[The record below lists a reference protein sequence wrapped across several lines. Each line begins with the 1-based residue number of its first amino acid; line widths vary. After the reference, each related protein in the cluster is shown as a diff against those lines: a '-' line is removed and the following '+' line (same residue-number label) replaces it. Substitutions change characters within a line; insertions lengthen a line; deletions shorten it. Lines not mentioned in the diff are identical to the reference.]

1 MGCSVF
7 KIYLRLTNFLHI
19 FLDLISLDGQA
30 FINVVAKFMVEFPN
44 SRFLNRKTQPS
55 MFTLVLLASI
65 SALAMNS
72 FLPSLP
78 NMAEHFGSST
88 SIMGLSVGIYLGASA
103 VFQILVGPLSDR
115 IGRRTVSLWALVIF
129 ILVSFAC
136 VYAPNTESFMVL
148 RGLQAIAA
156 CTFVLARAIVRD
168 TTETQASGS
177 KIAYISMG
185 TAICPMFGPALGGLM
200 GGWFGWEANFWF
212 IGGLGIL
219 ILIVAYFDLG
229 ETVPENTSGFRE
241 QFSEYPELLKSRRF
255 WGYCLA
261 SAFGAGAFFAYL
273 GGGPFVGSIVY
284 NLSPEKLGLYFGAPA
299 IGYFLGNFLSGRYTT
314 RFGIDAMILWGLWI
328 IFSGLSLSMVFS
340 YLGYGSVETF
350 FGFMILVG
358 LGNGLSIP
366 NSTAGMLSVRPHLAG
381 TASGLGGAMM
391 IAIGAA
397 LSTLAGAF
405 LVPGSNEMPLLLLM
419 WFSSLS
425 GVGVILYVR
434 LRNKKLQTFV
444 S

>member
-1 MGCSVF
+1 MFCF

-19 FLDLISLDGQA
+19 FHDLISLDGQA
-30 FINVVAKFMVEFPN
+30 FINIVAKFMAEFPN

-55 MFTLVLLASI
+55 MFTLVLMASI

-115 IGRRTVSLWALVIF
+115 VGRRTVSLWALVIF

-136 VYAPNTESFMVL
+136 VYAPNTESFMAL

-200 GGWFGWEANFWF
+200 SGWFGWEANFWF

-284 NLSPEKLGLYFGAPA
+284 NLSPQKLGLYFGAPA

-328 IFSGLSLSMVFS
+328 IFSGLSLSMFFS

>member
-1 MGCSVF
+1 M
-7 KIYLRLTNFLHI
+7 
-19 FLDLISLDGQA
+19 
-30 FINVVAKFMVEFPN
+30 AKFSKPV
-44 SRFLNRKTQPS
+44 FLNRETQPS
-55 MFTLVLLASI
+55 MLTLVLLASI

-88 SIMGLSVGIYLGASA
+88 ALMGLSVGVYLGTSA

-115 IGRRTVSLWALVIF
+115 IGRRTVSLWALIIF
-129 ILVSFAC
+129 IVVSISC
-136 VYAPNTESFMVL
+136 VYAPNTFVFMCL
-148 RGLQAIAA
+148 RALQAIAA
-156 CTFVLARAIVRD
+156 CTFVVARAIVRD

-200 GGWFGWEANFWF
+200 DGWFGWEANFWF
-212 IGGLGIL
+212 IGGLGLL
-219 ILIVAYFDLG
+219 ILVIAYFDLG
-229 ETVPENTSGFRE
+229 ETVPENTQGFRQ
-241 QFSEYPELLKSRRF
+241 QFSEYPELLLSRRF

-284 NLSPEKLGLYFGAPA
+284 NLSPEMLGLYFGAPA
-299 IGYFLGNFLSGRYTT
+299 IGYFFGNFLSGRFTI

-328 IFSGLSLSMVFS
+328 IFSGLSLSMICS
-340 YLGYGSVETF
+340 YIGYGTVETF
-350 FGFMILVG
+350 FGFMIFVG
-358 LGNGLSIP
+358 LGNGLTIP
-366 NSTAGMLSVRPHLAG
+366 NATAGMLSVRPHLAG

-405 LVPGSNEMPLLLLM
+405 LVPGSNEMPLLMLM

-425 GVGVILYVR
+425 GVAVIIYVGQ
-434 LRNKKLQTFV
+434 RNKKLKKSF
-444 S
+444 

>member
-1 MGCSVF
+1 
-7 KIYLRLTNFLHI
+7 LTNFLHI

-78 NMAEHFGSST
+78 NMAVHFGSST

-136 VYAPNTESFMVL
+136 VYAPNTESFMAL

-419 WFSSLS
+419 WFSALS

>member
-1 MGCSVF
+1 M
-7 KIYLRLTNFLHI
+7 L
-19 FLDLISLDGQA
+19 
-30 FINVVAKFMVEFPN
+30 
-44 SRFLNRKTQPS
+44 
-55 MFTLVLLASI
+55 TLVLLASI

-88 SIMGLSVGIYLGASA
+88 ALMGLSVGVYLGTSA

-115 IGRRTVSLWALVIF
+115 IGRRTVSLWALIIF
-129 ILVSFAC
+129 IVVSISC
-136 VYAPNTESFMVL
+136 VYAPNTFVFMCL
-148 RGLQAIAA
+148 RALQAIAA
-156 CTFVLARAIVRD
+156 CTFVVARAIVRD

-200 GGWFGWEANFWF
+200 DGWFGWEANFWF
-212 IGGLGIL
+212 IGGLGLFIL
-219 ILIVAYFDLG
+219 VIAYFDLG
-229 ETVPENTSGFRE
+229 ETVPENTQGFRQ
-241 QFSEYPELLKSRRF
+241 QFSEYPELLLSRRF

-284 NLSPEKLGLYFGAPA
+284 NLSPEMLGLYFGAPA
-299 IGYFLGNFLSGRYTT
+299 IGYFFGNFLSGRFTI

-328 IFSGLSLSMVFS
+328 IFSGLSLSMVCS
-340 YLGYGSVETF
+340 YIGYGTVETF
-350 FGFMILVG
+350 FGFMIFVG
-358 LGNGLSIP
+358 LGNGLTIP
-366 NSTAGMLSVRPHLAG
+366 NATAGMLSVRPHLAG

-405 LVPGSNEMPLLLLM
+405 LVPGSNEMPLLMLM

-425 GVGVILYVR
+425 GVAVIIYVR
-434 LRNKKLQTFV
+434 QRNKRLKNLSNTG
-444 S
+444 SS

>member
-1 MGCSVF
+1 M
-7 KIYLRLTNFLHI
+7 L
-19 FLDLISLDGQA
+19 
-30 FINVVAKFMVEFPN
+30 
-44 SRFLNRKTQPS
+44 
-55 MFTLVLLASI
+55 TLVLLASI

-88 SIMGLSVGIYLGASA
+88 ALMGLSVGVYLGTSA
-103 VFQILVGPLSDR
+103 IFQILVGPLSDR
-115 IGRRTVSLWALVIF
+115 IGRRTVSLWALIIF
-129 ILVSFAC
+129 IVVSISC
-136 VYAPNTESFMVL
+136 VYAPNTFVFMFL
-148 RGLQAIAA
+148 RALQAIAA
-156 CTFVLARAIVRD
+156 CTFVVARAIVRD
-168 TTETQASGS
+168 TTETQESGS

-200 GGWFGWEANFWF
+200 DGWFGWEANFWF
-212 IGGLGIL
+212 IGGLGLFIL
-219 ILIVAYFDLG
+219 IIAYFDLG
-229 ETVPENTSGFRE
+229 ETVPENTQGFRQ
-241 QFSEYPELLKSRRF
+241 QFSEYPELLLSRRF

-284 NLSPEKLGLYFGAPA
+284 NLSPEMLGLYFGAPA
-299 IGYFLGNFLSGRYTT
+299 IGYFFGNFLSGRFTI

-328 IFSGLSLSMVFS
+328 IFAGLSLSMVCS
-340 YLGYGSVETF
+340 YLGYATVETF
-350 FGFMILVG
+350 FGFMIFVG
-358 LGNGLSIP
+358 LGNGLTIP
-366 NSTAGMLSVRPHLAG
+366 NATAGMLSVRPHLAG

-405 LVPGSNEMPLLLLM
+405 LVPGSNEMPLLMLM

-425 GVGVILYVR
+425 GVAVIIYVR
-434 LRNKKLQTFV
+434 QRNKRLKKSF
-444 S
+444 

>member
-1 MGCSVF
+1 M
-7 KIYLRLTNFLHI
+7 
-19 FLDLISLDGQA
+19 
-30 FINVVAKFMVEFPN
+30 AKFPKPV
-44 SRFLNRKTQPS
+44 FLNRETQPS
-55 MFTLVLLASI
+55 MLMLVLLASI

-88 SIMGLSVGIYLGASA
+88 ALMGLSVGVYLGTSA
-103 VFQILVGPLSDR
+103 IFQILVGPLSDR
-115 IGRRTVSLWALVIF
+115 IGRRTVSLWALIIF
-129 ILVSFAC
+129 SVVSISC
-136 VYAPNTESFMVL
+136 VYAPNTFVFMVL
-148 RGLQAIAA
+148 RALQAIAA
-156 CTFVLARAIVRD
+156 CTFVVARAIVRD

-185 TAICPMFGPALGGLM
+185 TAICPMFGPALGGLLD
-200 GGWFGWEANFWF
+200 GWFGWEANFWF
-212 IGGLGIL
+212 IGGLGIFILL
-219 ILIVAYFDLG
+219 IAYFDLG
-229 ETVPENTSGFRE
+229 ETVPENTQGFRQ
-241 QFSEYPELLKSRRF
+241 QFSEYPELLLSRRF

-284 NLSPEKLGLYFGAPA
+284 NLSPEMLGLYFGAPA
-299 IGYFLGNFLSGRYTT
+299 IGYFFGNFLSGRFTI

-328 IFSGLSLSMVFS
+328 IFSGLSLSMVCS
-340 YLGYGSVETF
+340 YVGYGTVETF
-350 FGFMILVG
+350 FGFMIFVG
-358 LGNGLSIP
+358 LGNGLTIP
-366 NSTAGMLSVRPHLAG
+366 NATAGMLSVRPHLAG

-405 LVPGSNEMPLLLLM
+405 LIPGSNEMPLLMLM

-425 GVGVILYVR
+425 GVAVIIYVR
-434 LRNKKLQTFV
+434 QRNKRLKK
-444 S
+444 SS

>member
-1 MGCSVF
+1 M
-7 KIYLRLTNFLHI
+7 L
-19 FLDLISLDGQA
+19 
-30 FINVVAKFMVEFPN
+30 
-44 SRFLNRKTQPS
+44 
-55 MFTLVLLASI
+55 TLVLLASI

-88 SIMGLSVGIYLGASA
+88 ALMGLSVGVYLGTSA
-103 VFQILVGPLSDR
+103 IFQILVGPLSDR
-115 IGRRTVSLWALVIF
+115 IGRRTVSLWALIIF
-129 ILVSFAC
+129 IVVSISC
-136 VYAPNTESFMVL
+136 VYAPNTFVFMFL
-148 RGLQAIAA
+148 RALQAIAA
-156 CTFVLARAIVRD
+156 CTFVVARAIVRD
-168 TTETQASGS
+168 TTETQESGS

-200 GGWFGWEANFWF
+200 DGWFGWEANFWF
-212 IGGLGIL
+212 IGGLGLFIL
-219 ILIVAYFDLG
+219 IIAYFDLG
-229 ETVPENTSGFRE
+229 ETVPENTQGFRQ
-241 QFSEYPELLKSRRF
+241 QFSEYPELLLSRRF

-284 NLSPEKLGLYFGAPA
+284 NLSPEMLGLYFGAPA
-299 IGYFLGNFLSGRYTT
+299 IGYFFGNFLSGRFTI

-328 IFSGLSLSMVFS
+328 IFSGLSLSMVCS
-340 YLGYGSVETF
+340 YIGYGTVETF
-350 FGFMILVG
+350 FGFMIFVG
-358 LGNGLSIP
+358 LGNGLTIP
-366 NSTAGMLSVRPHLAG
+366 NATAGMLSVRPHLAG

-405 LVPGSNEMPLLLLM
+405 LVPGSNEMPLLMLM

-425 GVGVILYVR
+425 GVAVIIYVR
-434 LRNKKLQTFV
+434 QRNRRLKISV
-444 S
+444 

>member
-1 MGCSVF
+1 M
-7 KIYLRLTNFLHI
+7 
-19 FLDLISLDGQA
+19 
-30 FINVVAKFMVEFPN
+30 AKFPKPV
-44 SRFLNRKTQPS
+44 FLNRETQPS
-55 MFTLVLLASI
+55 MLMLVLLASI

-88 SIMGLSVGIYLGASA
+88 ALMGLSVGVYLGTSA
-103 VFQILVGPLSDR
+103 IFQILVGPLSDR
-115 IGRRTVSLWALVIF
+115 IGRRTVSLWALIIF
-129 ILVSFAC
+129 SFVSISC
-136 VYAPNTESFMVL
+136 VYAPNTFVFMFL
-148 RGLQAIAA
+148 RALQAIAA
-156 CTFVLARAIVRD
+156 CTFVVARAVVRD

-185 TAICPMFGPALGGLM
+185 TAICPMFGPALGGLLD
-200 GGWFGWEANFWF
+200 GWLGWEANFWF
-212 IGGLGIL
+212 IGGLGLFIL
-219 ILIVAYFDLG
+219 LIAYFDLG
-229 ETVPENTSGFRE
+229 ETVPENTKGFGQ
-241 QFSEYPELLKSRRF
+241 QFSEYPELLLSRRF

-284 NLSPEKLGLYFGAPA
+284 NLSPEMLGLYFGAPA
-299 IGYFLGNFLSGRYTT
+299 IGYFFGNFLSGRFTI

-328 IFSGLSLSMVFS
+328 IFFGLSLSMVCS
-340 YLGYGSVETF
+340 YVGYGTVETF
-350 FGFMILVG
+350 FGFMIFVG
-358 LGNGLSIP
+358 LGNGLTIP
-366 NSTAGMLSVRPHLAG
+366 NATAGMLSVRPHLAG

-405 LVPGSNEMPLLLLM
+405 LVPGSNEMPLLMLM

-425 GVGVILYVR
+425 GVAVIIYVR
-434 LRNKKLQTFV
+434 QRNKKLKISV
-444 S
+444 

>member
-1 MGCSVF
+1 
-7 KIYLRLTNFLHI
+7 
-19 FLDLISLDGQA
+19 
-30 FINVVAKFMVEFPN
+30 MVEFSKPV
-44 SRFLNRKTQPS
+44 FLNRETQPS
-55 MFTLVLLASI
+55 MLTLVLLASI

-88 SIMGLSVGIYLGASA
+88 ALMGLSVGVYLGTSA
-103 VFQILVGPLSDR
+103 IFQILVGPLSDR
-115 IGRRTVSLWALVIF
+115 IGRRTVSLWALIIF
-129 ILVSFAC
+129 SVVSISC
-136 VYAPNTESFMVL
+136 VYAPNTFVFMFL
-148 RGLQAIAA
+148 RALQAIAA
-156 CTFVLARAIVRD
+156 CTFVVARAVVRD

-185 TAICPMFGPALGGLM
+185 TAICPMFGPALGGLLD
-200 GGWFGWEANFWF
+200 GWFGWEANFWF
-212 IGGLGIL
+212 IGGLGFFIL
-219 ILIVAYFDLG
+219 LITYFDLG
-229 ETVPENTSGFRE
+229 ETVPESTQGFRQ
-241 QFSEYPELLKSRRF
+241 QFSEYPELLLSRRF

-284 NLSPEKLGLYFGAPA
+284 NLSPEMLGLYFGAPA
-299 IGYFLGNFLSGRYTT
+299 IGYFFGNFLSGRFTI

-328 IFSGLSLSMVFS
+328 IFSGLSLSMVCS
-340 YLGYGSVETF
+340 YVGYGTVETF
-350 FGFMILVG
+350 FGFMIFVG
-358 LGNGLSIP
+358 LGNGLTIP
-366 NSTAGMLSVRPHLAG
+366 NATAGMLSVRPHLAG

-405 LVPGSNEMPLLLLM
+405 LVPGSNEMPLLMLM

-425 GVGVILYVR
+425 GVAVIIYVR
-434 LRNKKLQTFV
+434 QRNKKLKK
-444 S
+444 SS

>member
-1 MGCSVF
+1 M
-7 KIYLRLTNFLHI
+7 L
-19 FLDLISLDGQA
+19 
-30 FINVVAKFMVEFPN
+30 
-44 SRFLNRKTQPS
+44 
-55 MFTLVLLASI
+55 TLVLLASI

-88 SIMGLSVGIYLGASA
+88 ALMGLSVGVYLGTSA

-115 IGRRTVSLWALVIF
+115 IGRRTVSLWALIIF
-129 ILVSFAC
+129 IVVSISC
-136 VYAPNTESFMVL
+136 VYAPNTFVFMFL
-148 RGLQAIAA
+148 RALQAIAA
-156 CTFVLARAIVRD
+156 CTFVVARAIVRD

-200 GGWFGWEANFWF
+200 DGWFGWEANFWF
-212 IGGLGIL
+212 IGGLGLFIL
-219 ILIVAYFDLG
+219 VIAYFDLG
-229 ETVPENTSGFRE
+229 ETVPENTQGFRQ
-241 QFSEYPELLKSRRF
+241 QFSEYPELLLSRRF

-284 NLSPEKLGLYFGAPA
+284 NLSPEMLGLYFGAPA
-299 IGYFLGNFLSGRYTT
+299 IGYFFGNFLSGRFTI

-328 IFSGLSLSMVFS
+328 IFSGLSLSMVCS
-340 YLGYGSVETF
+340 YIGYGTVETF
-350 FGFMILVG
+350 FGFMIFVG
-358 LGNGLSIP
+358 LGNGLTIP
-366 NSTAGMLSVRPHLAG
+366 NATAGMLSVRPHLAG

-405 LVPGSNEMPLLLLM
+405 LVPGSNEMPLLMLM

-425 GVGVILYVR
+425 GVAVIIYVR
-434 LRNKKLQTFV
+434 QRNKRLKKSF
-444 S
+444 

>member
-1 MGCSVF
+1 M
-7 KIYLRLTNFLHI
+7 
-19 FLDLISLDGQA
+19 
-30 FINVVAKFMVEFPN
+30 AKFPKPV
-44 SRFLNRKTQPS
+44 FLNRETQPS
-55 MFTLVLLASI
+55 MLMLVLLASI

-88 SIMGLSVGIYLGASA
+88 ALMGLSVGVYLGTSA
-103 VFQILVGPLSDR
+103 IFQILVGPLSDR
-115 IGRRTVSLWALVIF
+115 IGRRTVSLWALIIF
-129 ILVSFAC
+129 SVVSISC
-136 VYAPNTESFMVL
+136 VYAPNTFVFMFL
-148 RGLQAIAA
+148 RALQAIAA
-156 CTFVLARAIVRD
+156 CTFVVARAIVRD

-185 TAICPMFGPALGGLM
+185 TAICPMFGPALGGLLD
-200 GGWFGWEANFWF
+200 GWFGWEANFWF
-212 IGGLGIL
+212 IGGLGIFILL
-219 ILIVAYFDLG
+219 IAYFDLG
-229 ETVPENTSGFRE
+229 ETVPENTQGFRQ
-241 QFSEYPELLKSRRF
+241 QFSEYPELLLSRRF

-284 NLSPEKLGLYFGAPA
+284 NLSPEMLGLYFGAPA
-299 IGYFLGNFLSGRYTT
+299 IGYFFGNFLSGRFTI

-328 IFSGLSLSMVFS
+328 IFFGLSLSMVCS
-340 YLGYGSVETF
+340 YVGYGTVETF
-350 FGFMILVG
+350 FGFMIFVG
-358 LGNGLSIP
+358 LGNGLTIP
-366 NSTAGMLSVRPHLAG
+366 NATAGMLSVRPHLAG

-405 LVPGSNEMPLLLLM
+405 LVPGSNEMPLLMLM

-425 GVGVILYVR
+425 GVAVIIYVR
-434 LRNKKLQTFV
+434 QRNKRLKKLF
-444 S
+444 

>member
-1 MGCSVF
+1 M
-7 KIYLRLTNFLHI
+7 L
-19 FLDLISLDGQA
+19 
-30 FINVVAKFMVEFPN
+30 
-44 SRFLNRKTQPS
+44 
-55 MFTLVLLASI
+55 TLVLLASI

-88 SIMGLSVGIYLGASA
+88 ALMGLSVGVYLGTSA

-115 IGRRTVSLWALVIF
+115 IGRRTVSLWALIIF
-129 ILVSFAC
+129 IVVSISC
-136 VYAPNTESFMVL
+136 VYAPNTFVFMCL
-148 RGLQAIAA
+148 RALQAIAA
-156 CTFVLARAIVRD
+156 CTFVVARAIVRD

-200 GGWFGWEANFWF
+200 DGWFGWEANFWF
-212 IGGLGIL
+212 IGGLGLFIL
-219 ILIVAYFDLG
+219 VIAYFDLG
-229 ETVPENTSGFRE
+229 ETVPENTQGFRQ
-241 QFSEYPELLKSRRF
+241 QFSEYPELLLSRRF

-284 NLSPEKLGLYFGAPA
+284 NLSPEMLGLYFGAPA
-299 IGYFLGNFLSGRYTT
+299 IGYFFGNFLSGRFTI

-328 IFSGLSLSMVFS
+328 IFSGLSLSMVCS
-340 YLGYGSVETF
+340 YIGYGTVETF
-350 FGFMILVG
+350 FGFMIFVG
-358 LGNGLSIP
+358 LGNGLTIP
-366 NSTAGMLSVRPHLAG
+366 NATAGMLSVRPHLAG

-405 LVPGSNEMPLLLLM
+405 LVPGSNEMPLLMLM

-425 GVGVILYVR
+425 GVAVIIYVR
-434 LRNKKLQTFV
+434 QRNKRLKKSF
-444 S
+444 

>member
-1 MGCSVF
+1 M
-7 KIYLRLTNFLHI
+7 L
-19 FLDLISLDGQA
+19 
-30 FINVVAKFMVEFPN
+30 
-44 SRFLNRKTQPS
+44 
-55 MFTLVLLASI
+55 TLVLLASI

-88 SIMGLSVGIYLGASA
+88 ALMGLSVGVYLGTSA

-115 IGRRTVSLWALVIF
+115 IGRRTVSLWALIIF
-129 ILVSFAC
+129 IVVSISC
-136 VYAPNTESFMVL
+136 VYAPNTFVFMCL
-148 RGLQAIAA
+148 RALQAIAA
-156 CTFVLARAIVRD
+156 CTFVVARAIVRD

-200 GGWFGWEANFWF
+200 DGWFGWEANFWF
-212 IGGLGIL
+212 IGGLGLL
-219 ILIVAYFDLG
+219 ILVIAYFDLG
-229 ETVPENTSGFRE
+229 ETVPENTQGFRQ
-241 QFSEYPELLKSRRF
+241 QFSEYPELLLSRRF

-284 NLSPEKLGLYFGAPA
+284 NLSPEMLGLYFGAPA
-299 IGYFLGNFLSGRYTT
+299 IGYFFGNFLSGRFTI

-328 IFSGLSLSMVFS
+328 IFSGLSLSMVCS
-340 YLGYGSVETF
+340 YIGYGTVETF
-350 FGFMILVG
+350 FGFMIFVG
-358 LGNGLSIP
+358 LGNGLTIP
-366 NSTAGMLSVRPHLAG
+366 NATAGMLSVRPHLAG

-405 LVPGSNEMPLLLLM
+405 LVPGSNEMPLLMLM

-425 GVGVILYVR
+425 GVAVIIYVR
-434 LRNKKLQTFV
+434 QRNKRLKKLF
-444 S
+444 

>member
-1 MGCSVF
+1 M
-7 KIYLRLTNFLHI
+7 
-19 FLDLISLDGQA
+19 
-30 FINVVAKFMVEFPN
+30 AKFPKPV
-44 SRFLNRKTQPS
+44 FLNRETQPS
-55 MFTLVLLASI
+55 MLMLVLLASI

-88 SIMGLSVGIYLGASA
+88 ALMGLSVGVYLGTSA
-103 VFQILVGPLSDR
+103 IFQILVGPLSDR
-115 IGRRTVSLWALVIF
+115 IGRRTVSLWALIIF
-129 ILVSFAC
+129 IVVSISC
-136 VYAPNTESFMVL
+136 VYAPNTFVFMFL
-148 RGLQAIAA
+148 RALQAIAA
-156 CTFVLARAIVRD
+156 CTFVVARAIVRD
-168 TTETQASGS
+168 TTETQESGS

-200 GGWFGWEANFWF
+200 DGWFGWEANFWF
-212 IGGLGIL
+212 IGGLGLFIL
-219 ILIVAYFDLG
+219 IIAYFDLG
-229 ETVPENTSGFRE
+229 ETVPENTQGFRQ
-241 QFSEYPELLKSRRF
+241 QFSEYPELLLSRRF

-284 NLSPEKLGLYFGAPA
+284 NLSPEMLGLYFGAPA
-299 IGYFLGNFLSGRYTT
+299 IGYFFGNFLSGRFTI

-328 IFSGLSLSMVFS
+328 IFFGLSLSMVCS
-340 YLGYGSVETF
+340 YVGYGTVETF
-350 FGFMILVG
+350 FGFMIFVG
-358 LGNGLSIP
+358 LGNGLTIP
-366 NSTAGMLSVRPHLAG
+366 NATAGMLSVRPHLAG

-405 LVPGSNEMPLLLLM
+405 LIPGSNEMPLLMLM

-425 GVGVILYVR
+425 GVAVIIYVR
-434 LRNKKLQTFV
+434 QRNKRLKKSV
-444 S
+444 

>member
-1 MGCSVF
+1 M
-7 KIYLRLTNFLHI
+7 L
-19 FLDLISLDGQA
+19 
-30 FINVVAKFMVEFPN
+30 
-44 SRFLNRKTQPS
+44 
-55 MFTLVLLASI
+55 TLVLLASI

-88 SIMGLSVGIYLGASA
+88 ALMGLSVGVYLGTSA
-103 VFQILVGPLSDR
+103 IFQILVGPLSDR
-115 IGRRTVSLWALVIF
+115 IGRRTVSLWALIIF
-129 ILVSFAC
+129 IVVSISC
-136 VYAPNTESFMVL
+136 VYAPNTFIFMCL
-148 RGLQAIAA
+148 RALQAIAA
-156 CTFVLARAIVRD
+156 CTFVVARAIVRD

-200 GGWFGWEANFWF
+200 DGWFGWEANFWF
-212 IGGLGIL
+212 IGGLGLFIL
-219 ILIVAYFDLG
+219 VIAYFDLG
-229 ETVPENTSGFRE
+229 ETVPENTQGFRQ
-241 QFSEYPELLKSRRF
+241 QFSEYPELLLSRRF

-284 NLSPEKLGLYFGAPA
+284 NLSPEMLGLYFGAPA
-299 IGYFLGNFLSGRYTT
+299 IGYFFGNFLSGRFTI

-328 IFSGLSLSMVFS
+328 IFSGLSLSMVCS
-340 YLGYGSVETF
+340 YTGYGTVETF
-350 FGFMILVG
+350 FGFMIFVG
-358 LGNGLSIP
+358 LGNGLTIP
-366 NSTAGMLSVRPHLAG
+366 NATAGMLSVRPHLAG

-391 IAIGAA
+391 IAIGAG

-405 LVPGSNEMPLLLLM
+405 LVPGSNEMPLLMLM

-425 GVGVILYVR
+425 GVAVIIYVR
-434 LRNKKLQTFV
+434 QRNKRLKNLSNTG
-444 S
+444 SS

>member
-1 MGCSVF
+1 M
-7 KIYLRLTNFLHI
+7 L
-19 FLDLISLDGQA
+19 
-30 FINVVAKFMVEFPN
+30 
-44 SRFLNRKTQPS
+44 
-55 MFTLVLLASI
+55 TLVLLASI

-88 SIMGLSVGIYLGASA
+88 ALMGLSVGVYLGTSA

-115 IGRRTVSLWALVIF
+115 IGRRTVSLWALIIF
-129 ILVSFAC
+129 IVVSISC
-136 VYAPNTESFMVL
+136 VYAPNTFIFMCL
-148 RGLQAIAA
+148 RALQAIAA
-156 CTFVLARAIVRD
+156 CTFVVARAIVRD

-200 GGWFGWEANFWF
+200 DGWFGWEANFWF
-212 IGGLGIL
+212 IGGLGLFIL
-219 ILIVAYFDLG
+219 VIAYFDLG
-229 ETVPENTSGFRE
+229 ETVPENTQGFRQ
-241 QFSEYPELLKSRRF
+241 QFSEYPELLLSRRF

-284 NLSPEKLGLYFGAPA
+284 NLSPEMLGLYFGAPA
-299 IGYFLGNFLSGRYTT
+299 IGYFFGNFLSGRFTI

-328 IFSGLSLSMVFS
+328 IFSGLSLSMVCS
-340 YLGYGSVETF
+340 YTGYGTVETF
-350 FGFMILVG
+350 FGFMIFVG
-358 LGNGLSIP
+358 LGNGLTIP
-366 NSTAGMLSVRPHLAG
+366 NATAGMLSVRPHLAG

-405 LVPGSNEMPLLLLM
+405 LVPGSNEMPLLMLM

-425 GVGVILYVR
+425 GVAVIIYVGQ
-434 LRNKKLQTFV
+434 RNKKLKKSV
-444 S
+444 

>member
-1 MGCSVF
+1 M
-7 KIYLRLTNFLHI
+7 L
-19 FLDLISLDGQA
+19 
-30 FINVVAKFMVEFPN
+30 
-44 SRFLNRKTQPS
+44 
-55 MFTLVLLASI
+55 TLVLLASI

-88 SIMGLSVGIYLGASA
+88 ALMGLSVGVYLGTSA
-103 VFQILVGPLSDR
+103 IFQILVGPLSDR
-115 IGRRTVSLWALVIF
+115 IGRRTVSLWALIIF
-129 ILVSFAC
+129 IVVSISC
-136 VYAPNTESFMVL
+136 VYAPNTFVFMCL
-148 RGLQAIAA
+148 RALQAIAA
-156 CTFVLARAIVRD
+156 CTFVVARAIVRD

-200 GGWFGWEANFWF
+200 DGWFGWEANFWF
-212 IGGLGIL
+212 IGGLGLFIL
-219 ILIVAYFDLG
+219 VIAYFDLG
-229 ETVPENTSGFRE
+229 ETVPENTQGFRQ
-241 QFSEYPELLKSRRF
+241 QFSEYPELLLSRRF

-284 NLSPEKLGLYFGAPA
+284 NLSPEMLGLYFGAPA
-299 IGYFLGNFLSGRYTT
+299 IGYFFGNFLSGRFTI

-328 IFSGLSLSMVFS
+328 IFSGLSLSMVCS
-340 YLGYGSVETF
+340 YIGYGTVETF
-350 FGFMILVG
+350 FGFMIFVG
-358 LGNGLSIP
+358 LGNGLTIP
-366 NSTAGMLSVRPHLAG
+366 NATAGMLSVRPHLAG

-405 LVPGSNEMPLLLLM
+405 LVPGSNEMPLLMLM

-425 GVGVILYVR
+425 GVAVIIYVGQ
-434 LRNKKLQTFV
+434 RNKKLKKSV
-444 S
+444 

>member
-1 MGCSVF
+1 M
-7 KIYLRLTNFLHI
+7 L
-19 FLDLISLDGQA
+19 
-30 FINVVAKFMVEFPN
+30 
-44 SRFLNRKTQPS
+44 
-55 MFTLVLLASI
+55 TLVLLASI

-88 SIMGLSVGIYLGASA
+88 ALMGLSVGVYLGTSA

-115 IGRRTVSLWALVIF
+115 IGRRTVSLWALIIF
-129 ILVSFAC
+129 IVVSISC
-136 VYAPNTESFMVL
+136 VYAPNTFVFMCL
-148 RGLQAIAA
+148 RALQAIAA
-156 CTFVLARAIVRD
+156 CTFVVARAIVRD

-200 GGWFGWEANFWF
+200 DGWFGWEANFWF
-212 IGGLGIL
+212 IGGLGLCIL
-219 ILIVAYFDLG
+219 VIAYFDLG
-229 ETVPENTSGFRE
+229 ETVPENTQGFRQ
-241 QFSEYPELLKSRRF
+241 QFSEYPELLLSRRF

-284 NLSPEKLGLYFGAPA
+284 NLSPEMLGLYFGAPA
-299 IGYFLGNFLSGRYTT
+299 IGYFFGNFLSGRFTI

-328 IFSGLSLSMVFS
+328 IFSGLSLSMVCS
-340 YLGYGSVETF
+340 YIGYGTVETF
-350 FGFMILVG
+350 FGFMIFVG
-358 LGNGLSIP
+358 LGNGLTIP
-366 NSTAGMLSVRPHLAG
+366 NATAGMLSVRPHLAG

-405 LVPGSNEMPLLLLM
+405 LVPGSNEMPLLMLM

-425 GVGVILYVR
+425 GVAVIIYVR
-434 LRNKKLQTFV
+434 QRNKRLKKLF
-444 S
+444 

>member
-1 MGCSVF
+1 M
-7 KIYLRLTNFLHI
+7 
-19 FLDLISLDGQA
+19 
-30 FINVVAKFMVEFPN
+30 
-44 SRFLNRKTQPS
+44 
-55 MFTLVLLASI
+55 
-65 SALAMNS
+65 
-72 FLPSLP
+72 
-78 NMAEHFGSST
+78 
-88 SIMGLSVGIYLGASA
+88 
-103 VFQILVGPLSDR
+103 
-115 IGRRTVSLWALVIF
+115 
-129 ILVSFAC
+129 
-136 VYAPNTESFMVL
+136 
-148 RGLQAIAA
+148 
-156 CTFVLARAIVRD
+156 
-168 TTETQASGS
+168 
-177 KIAYISMG
+177 
-185 TAICPMFGPALGGLM
+185 
-200 GGWFGWEANFWF
+200 
-212 IGGLGIL
+212 
-219 ILIVAYFDLG
+219 
-229 ETVPENTSGFRE
+229 
-241 QFSEYPELLKSRRF
+241 
-255 WGYCLA
+255 
-261 SAFGAGAFFAYL
+261 
-273 GGGPFVGSIVY
+273 
-284 NLSPEKLGLYFGAPA
+284 LGLYFGAPA

-328 IFSGLSLSMVFS
+328 IFSGLSLSMFFS

>member
-1 MGCSVF
+1 M
-7 KIYLRLTNFLHI
+7 
-19 FLDLISLDGQA
+19 
-30 FINVVAKFMVEFPN
+30 AKFPKPV
-44 SRFLNRKTQPS
+44 FLNRETQPS
-55 MFTLVLLASI
+55 MLMLVLLASI

-88 SIMGLSVGIYLGASA
+88 ALMGLSVGVYLGTSA
-103 VFQILVGPLSDR
+103 IFQILVGPLSDR
-115 IGRRTVSLWALVIF
+115 IGRRTVSLWALIIF
-129 ILVSFAC
+129 SVVSISC
-136 VYAPNTESFMVL
+136 VYAPNTFVFMVL
-148 RGLQAIAA
+148 RALQAIAA
-156 CTFVLARAIVRD
+156 CTFVVARAIVRD

-185 TAICPMFGPALGGLM
+185 TAICPMFGPALGGLLD
-200 GGWFGWEANFWF
+200 GWFGWEANFWF
-212 IGGLGIL
+212 IGGLGFFIL
-219 ILIVAYFDLG
+219 LIAYFDLG
-229 ETVPENTSGFRE
+229 ETVPENTQGFRQ
-241 QFSEYPELLKSRRF
+241 QFSEYPELLLSRRF

-284 NLSPEKLGLYFGAPA
+284 NLSPEMLGLYFGAPA
-299 IGYFLGNFLSGRYTT
+299 IGYFFGNFLSGRFTI

-328 IFSGLSLSMVFS
+328 IFSGLSLSMVCS
-340 YLGYGSVETF
+340 YVGYGTVETF
-350 FGFMILVG
+350 FGFMIFVG
-358 LGNGLSIP
+358 LGNGLTIP
-366 NSTAGMLSVRPHLAG
+366 NATAGMLSVRPHLAG

-405 LVPGSNEMPLLLLM
+405 LVPGSNEMPLLMLM

-425 GVGVILYVR
+425 GVAVIIYVR
-434 LRNKKLQTFV
+434 QRNKRLKKL
-444 S
+444 SNAGAP

>member
-1 MGCSVF
+1 M
-7 KIYLRLTNFLHI
+7 
-19 FLDLISLDGQA
+19 
-30 FINVVAKFMVEFPN
+30 AKFPKPV
-44 SRFLNRKTQPS
+44 FLNRETQPS
-55 MFTLVLLASI
+55 MLMLVLLASI

-88 SIMGLSVGIYLGASA
+88 ALMGLSVGVYLGTSA
-103 VFQILVGPLSDR
+103 IFQILVGPLSDR
-115 IGRRTVSLWALVIF
+115 IGRRTVSLWALIIF
-129 ILVSFAC
+129 SVVSISC
-136 VYAPNTESFMVL
+136 VYAPNTFVFMFL
-148 RGLQAIAA
+148 RALQAIAA
-156 CTFVLARAIVRD
+156 CTFVVARAIVRD

-185 TAICPMFGPALGGLM
+185 TAICPMFGPALGGLLD
-200 GGWFGWEANFWF
+200 GWFGWEANFWF
-212 IGGLGIL
+212 IGGLGFFIL
-219 ILIVAYFDLG
+219 LIAYFDLG
-229 ETVPENTSGFRE
+229 ETVPENTQGFRQ
-241 QFSEYPELLKSRRF
+241 QFSEYPELLLSRRF

-284 NLSPEKLGLYFGAPA
+284 NLSPEMLGLYFGAPA
-299 IGYFLGNFLSGRYTT
+299 IGYFFGNFLSGRFTI

-328 IFSGLSLSMVFS
+328 IFFGLSLSMVCS
-340 YLGYGSVETF
+340 YVGYGTVETF
-350 FGFMILVG
+350 FGFMIFVG
-358 LGNGLSIP
+358 LGNGLTIP
-366 NSTAGMLSVRPHLAG
+366 NATAGMLSVRPHLAG

-405 LVPGSNEMPLLLLM
+405 LIPGSNEMPLLMLM

-425 GVGVILYVR
+425 GVAVIIYVR
-434 LRNKKLQTFV
+434 QRNKRLKKSV
-444 S
+444 